1 MEHVDATATA
11 DARIAR
17 LAHVQ
22 HGVVDLD
29 QLRDAGLGLGA
40 INFRVRAGRLH
51 RLHRGVFA
59 VGHTRLSREG
69 RWMAA
74 LLATG
79 EGAVLSHVSAA
90 TLWEL
95 RPTGAASIHVTVPTY
110 AGRARRAGVVVHRSR
125 TLGAADLDR
134 RDGIALTSV
143 ARTLVD
149 LAGMLAPGPL
159 ERAVERSLELRLFDL
174 ARVRAAIDARPTS
187 RGAGALARVVA
198 AVHDEPTLT
207 RSELEALMRDLCAAH
222 GIEPPA
228 VNARVE
234 GYEVDFLW
242 RSQRLIVETD
252 GHASHGTRMA
262 FERDRARDARLT
274 MLGYRVVRFT
284 HRQLVREP
292 DVVVA
297 TLLALLAT
305 SPGANASHVST

>member
-1 MEHVDATATA
+1 MEHVRDTPPP

-17 LAHVQ
+17 LAAAQ

-51 RLHRGVFA
+51 RVHRRVFA

-74 LLATG
+74 LLAAG
-79 EGAVLSHVSAA
+79 EGAVLSHASAA
-90 TLWEL
+90 ALWEL
-95 RPTGAASIHVTVPTY
+95 RATRAAAIHVTVPSY
-110 AGRARRAGVVVHRSR
+110 AGRSRRPGVVVHRSCA
-125 TLGAADLDR
+125 LGAADVAHHDA
-134 RDGIALTSV
+134 IAVTSV

-149 LAGMLAPGPL
+149 LAGMLARGPL
-159 ERAVERSLELRLFDL
+159 ERTVERSLELRLFDL
-174 ARVRAAIDARPTS
+174 AGVRAAIDARPTS

-207 RSELEALMRDLCAAH
+207 RSELEALMRDLCADH
-222 GIEPPA
+222 GIEPPQ

-234 GYEVDFLW
+234 GCEVDFLW

-252 GHASHGTRMA
+252 GHARHGTRTA

-274 MLGYRVVRFT
+274 LLGYRVVRFT
-284 HRQLVREP
+284 YRQLVHER

-297 TLLALLAT
+297 TLLGLLAT
-305 SPGANASHVST
+305 SPGANASDASR

>member
-1 MEHVDATATA
+1 MEHVRDRAPA

-17 LAHVQ
+17 LAEAQ

-29 QLRDAGLGLGA
+29 QLRGAGLALGA
-40 INFRVRAGRLH
+40 INSRVRAGRLH

-74 LLATG
+74 LLAAG
-79 EGAVLSHVSAA
+79 DGAVLSHVSAGA
-90 TLWEL
+90 LWEL
-95 RPTGAASIHVTVPTY
+95 RPSSAASIHVTVPTY
-110 AGRARRAGVVVHRSR
+110 AGRARRPGIVVHRSR
-125 TLGAADLDR
+125 TIGAADVAR

-149 LAGMLAPGPL
+149 LAGMLARGPL

-174 ARVRAAIDARPTS
+174 VAIRAAIDARPTS

-198 AVHDEPTLT
+198 AVHDEPVLT
-207 RSELEALMRDLCAAH
+207 RSQLEALMRDLCAVH
-222 GIEPPA
+222 GIEPPE

-234 GYEVDFLW
+234 GHEVDFLW
-242 RSQRLIVETD
+242 RSRRLIVETD
-252 GHASHGTRMA
+252 GHAHHGTRTA
-262 FERDRARDARLT
+262 FERDRAKDARLT

-284 HRQLVREP
+284 YRQLVHEREF
-292 DVVVA
+292 VVS

-305 SPGANASHVST
+305 SPGAYASHVST